1 MGSKYLNTKSRIWS
15 NILFPFCISSS
26 WSLQHFPSFRKCL
39 DSILV
44 LFPLLR
50 QVFNRKLEWTPA
62 DIGIW
67 GIQLLTFLEI
77 LSSRSAFNSSRTLQ
91 LQLRLRKNPQ
101 SSHRFCIIVN
111 LSCNSKRKS
120 NWLARRS
127 EAPGLF
133 SGGDNTKQQQ
143 FLNHKCGSEHLWRI
157 NRQYKCTISKN
168 KF

>member
-1 MGSKYLNTKSRIWS
+1 MGFIYLSTKSTICL
-15 NILFPFCISSS
+15 NILFPFYLSSP
-26 WSLQHFPSFRKCL
+26 WYLQLFPSFRKCL

-50 QVFNRKLEWTPA
+50 QIFNWELGWAPA

-67 GIQLLTFLEI
+67 GIQFLTFLEI

-120 NWLARRS
+120 NWFARRS
-127 EAPGLF
+127 ETPGLF
-133 SGGDNTKQQQ
+133 SSGYNTKQQQ